1 MARHRSWAVPGGLFV
16 LFLMLQPSPE
26 MIWICDIE
34 NGKPGLDGRGSSKLE
49 AERMLERELSKM
61 LTRVGKKRIDEG
73 IKGSCCRAWSEGQW
87 RD

>member
-49 AERMLERELSKM
+49 AERMLERESSKM
-61 LTRVGKKRIDEG
+61 LARVGKKRMDED

>member
-49 AERMLERELSKM
+49 AERMLERESSKM
-61 LTRVGKKRIDEG
+61 LAQVGKKRMDED
-73 IKGSCCRAWSEGQW
+73 IKGSCYRAWSEGQW